1 MFGEEMTD
9 RDDGGNGGSSDISV
23 PEKAVAPPRD
33 EGHGGTDAECLAAH
47 AHRRALERRLAV
59 IARVLPILRS
69 LKAKAA
75 GKEVGRK

>member
-1 MFGEEMTD
+1 MATEP
-9 RDDGGNGGSSDISV
+9 GGRSKKSV
-23 PEKAVAPPRD
+23 PVKAAPPPGD
-33 EGHGGTDAECLAAH
+33 EGAGGTDAECLAARS
-47 AHRRALERRLAV
+47 HRRALERRLAV

>member
-1 MFGEEMTD
+1 MATEPGAE
-9 RDDGGNGGSSDISV
+9 
-23 PEKAVAPPRD
+23 PPDVRTVCPPGT
-33 EGHGGTDAECLAAH
+33 EGAGGTDTECLAAS

-59 IARVLPILRS
+59 IARVLPILKS